1 MELRATF
8 GTSSCSSKPHFHNF
22 SYVFMM
28 INEEFLGFSRKSAQF
43 PPFSYKPRNYVNL
56 CFKPEVF
63 RKNNGI
69 SVNILKLSH
78 FSFFPWTMRIFLGSQ
93 LYSCFVHGSP
103 KSWNFIEFFMNR

>member
-1 MELRATF
+1 MELRAAF
-8 GTSSCSSKPHFHNF
+8 GTSPFSSKLHFHNF

-28 INEEFLGFSRKSAQF
+28 IKEETLGFSGKSAQF
-43 PPFSYKPRNYVNL
+43 PPFSYKPRNHVNL

-63 RKNNGI
+63 RKSNGM

-78 FSFFPWTMRIFLGSQ
+78 FSFFFPWTIMGSQ